1 MAVDLLQR
9 MLDTLLGETTR
20 VIVQVP
26 INSDF
31 LWRKGIT
38 VTELEYR
45 LRKHIAEMDF
55 EKAAKL
61 FLELTKEEQSNM
73 ILSAGFDTFHLTI
86 YAFMNYLLQQHES
99 SEIHDLTSSLML
111 HPLCHLEGACVIA
124 LFHAKKAVELDPD
137 NIEWYIN
144 LLMFEKHP
152 DAWFAQTEVEEV
164 YRRIKELES
173 KNLK

>member
-1 MAVDLLQR
+1 V
-9 MLDTLLGETTR
+9 E
-20 VIVQVP
+20 
-26 INSDF
+26 
-31 LWRKGIT
+31 
-38 VTELEYR
+38 ELEYR
-45 LRKHIAEMDF
+45 LRKYIAEMDF

-61 FLELTKEEQSNM
+61 FLELTEKERFDM
-73 ILSAGFDTFHLTI
+73 ILSVGFETFNLTI
-86 YAFMNYLLQQHES
+86 YAFMNYLIQHHES

-137 NIEWYIN
+137 NIDLYIS

-152 DAWFAQTEVEEV
+152 DVWFAQSEVEEV
-164 YRRIKELES
+164 YRRIKDLES